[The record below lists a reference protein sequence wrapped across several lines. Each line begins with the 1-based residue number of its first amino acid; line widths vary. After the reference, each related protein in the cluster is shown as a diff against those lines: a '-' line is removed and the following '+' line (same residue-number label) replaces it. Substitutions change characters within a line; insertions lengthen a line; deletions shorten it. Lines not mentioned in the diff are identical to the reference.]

1 MSAKELPHC
10 NSITPAPKGLAMTT
24 HGDAG
29 IIARKF
35 ESAARAAREGSPK
48 RAARLVEWGLDD
60 LRRLDNHAT
69 EDDRR

>member
-1 MSAKELPHC
+1 
-10 NSITPAPKGLAMTT
+10 MTT